1 MIPVLRDY
9 QIEDIEELRR
19 RFRAGAHSV
28 LYQAPTASGKTV
40 FFAEIVRSAEAK
52 GNPVWVVVHRQELV
66 DQTSRA
72 LTALSVPHEIVA
84 AGRFHAGNGA
94 VSVCSVQTLVR
105 RLDKMGDVKLMVLDE
120 AHHSVAGTWDKVISS
135 RPDALLLGVTATPE
149 RLDGR
154 GLGRE
159 YGGHFDVLIEGPTV
173 EALTAQGYL
182 APARVYIPPQVADLA
197 GLKTRAGDYAAGDA
211 ALRMDRPTV
220 TGDAIEHYERICPG
234 ASAIVFCTRIQ
245 HAENVAAAFRKKG
258 WRAESIDGTLPD
270 AARRHRIRALGTGHL
285 QILTSCEI
293 VSEGTDIP
301 IVAAAILLRPTQSLG
316 MHLQQIGRVL
326 RPAPDKTHATILD
339 HVGNSVRHG
348 FPDDPRDWSLGGRP
362 KGRADDRAPPIRVCP
377 QCFAAF
383 RPAPVC
389 LYCGFEYPIQ
399 EREVDQVQGDLVEAG
414 DQERNFIRYQRNQ
427 TRSQVGRAIDR
438 EALERIAEERGYK
451 TGWVDYVL
459 NARAKKKGLPLRQGI
474 YPAIDPSGTIKEIKG
489 EPADAP
495 VSVYAGIPE

>member
-9 QIEDIEELRR
+9 QVADLEKLRLA
-19 RFRAGAHSV
+19 FRHGARSV

-40 FFAEIVRSAEAK
+40 LFAEIVRSAAAK

-72 LTALSVPHEIVA
+72 LTALSVPHGIVA
-84 AGRFHAGNGA
+84 AGRFHAGNGTVA
-94 VSVCSVQTLVR
+94 VCSVQTLVR
-105 RLDKMGDVKLMVLDE
+105 RLDKMGDVKLIVLDE
-120 AHHSVAGTWDKVISS
+120 CHHSVAGTWYKVITS

-159 YGGHFDVLIEGPTV
+159 YGGHFDVLVEGPTV
-173 EALTAQGYL
+173 EALTTAGYL
-182 APARVYIPPQVADLA
+182 SPARVYIPPQIADLA
-197 GLKTRAGDYAAGDA
+197 GLKTRGGDYAVGDA
-211 ALRMDRPTV
+211 ATRMDRPTV

-234 ASAIVFCTRIQ
+234 ASAIVFCTRVQ
-245 HAENVAAAFRKKG
+245 HAENVAAAFRDRG
-258 WRAESIDGTLPD
+258 WKSESVDGTLPD
-270 AARRHRIRALGTGHL
+270 AARRHRIRALGTGQL

-326 RPAPDKTHATILD
+326 RIAPGKTYATILD
-339 HVGNSVRHG
+339 HVGNCVRHG
-348 FPDDPRDWSLGGRP
+348 FPDDPREWSLAGRM
-362 KGRADDRAPPIRVCP
+362 KGKGDDRGPPFRVCP

-389 LYCGFEYPIQ
+389 PYCGFEYPIN

-414 DQERNFIRYQRNQ
+414 DQEKNYIRYQRNQ
-427 TRSQVGRAIDR
+427 MRAQVGRAADR
-438 EALERIAEERGYK
+438 ESLERIAEDRGYK
-451 TGWVDYVL
+451 TGWVDYIL
-459 NARAKKKGLPLRQGI
+459 KARAKKKGLP
-474 YPAIDPSGTIKEIKG
+474 PIDTEGTIKEMKG

-495 VSVYAGIPE
+495 TYVYGDTEQ

>member
-9 QIEDIEELRR
+9 QIADLEKLRLA
-19 RFRAGAHSV
+19 FRAGARSV

-40 FFAEIVRSAEAK
+40 LFAEIVRSAEAK
-52 GNPVWVVVHRQELV
+52 GNPVWVIVHRQELV

-72 LTALSVPHEIVA
+72 LTALSVPHGIVA

-94 VSVCSVQTLVR
+94 VSVCSVQTLIR

-173 EALTAQGYL
+173 EALTARGYL

-197 GLKTRAGDYAAGDA
+197 GLKMRGGDYAVGDA
-211 ALRMDRPTV
+211 ATRMDRPTV

-234 ASAIVFCTRIQ
+234 ASAIVFCTRVQ
-245 HAENVAAAFRKKG
+245 HATNVAAAFRERG
-258 WRAESIDGTLPD
+258 WKAESIDGTLPD
-270 AARRHRIRALGTGHL
+270 AARRHRIRALGIGQL

-326 RPAPDKTHATILD
+326 RPAPGKTHATILD

-348 FPDDPRDWSLGGRP
+348 FPDDPRDWSLEGRP

-389 LYCGFEYPIQ
+389 PYCGFEYPIQ
-399 EREVDQVQGDLVEAG
+399 EREVDQVQGDLVETG

-427 TRSQVGRAIDR
+427 SRAQVGRAVDR
-438 EALERIAEERGYK
+438 EALERIAAERGYK

-459 NARAKKKGLPLRQGI
+459 NARLKKKGLPPVDEFQN
-474 YPAIDPSGTIKEIKG
+474 IKEMKG

-495 VSVYAGIPE
+495 IILEDTFPQ

>member
-9 QIEDIEELRR
+9 QIADLEKLRLA
-19 RFRAGAHSV
+19 FRAGARSV

-40 FFAEIVRSAEAK
+40 LFAEIVRSAEAK

-72 LTALSVPHEIVA
+72 LTALSVPHGIVA
-84 AGRFHAGNGA
+84 AGRFHAGNGV

-234 ASAIVFCTRIQ
+234 ASAIVFCTRVQ
-245 HAENVAAAFRKKG
+245 HAENVAAAFRERG

-270 AARRHRIRALGTGHL
+270 ATRRHRIRALGTGQL

-326 RPAPDKTHATILD
+326 RPAPGKTHATILD
-339 HVGNSVRHG
+339 HVGNCVRHG

-389 LYCGFEYPIQ
+389 PYCGFEYPIQ

-414 DQERNFIRYQRNQ
+414 DQERNFIRYQRKQ
-427 TRSQVGRAIDR
+427 ARMQVGRAKDR
-438 EALERIAEERGYK
+438 ESLERIAAERGWK
-451 TGWVDYVL
+451 AGAVDYIL
-459 NARAKKKGLPLRQGI
+459 NARLKKKGLP
-474 YPAIDPSGTIKEIKG
+474 PVDPSGTIKEMKG

-495 VSVYAGIPE
+495 TILEDTIPQ